1 MKVKTISLSN
11 FKGIENLTIPFDG
24 KSTILFGVNGV
35 GKSSILRSIDLIYAN
50 IISGILS
57 TQKKLAQLEMDDIC
71 VGKTTALINIEVE
84 FLEGTTKKYSRWI
97 SKKEGRKHRPKELKA
112 LVEKFEEL
120 YIEKSY
126 DDGNGNWIEKEDHK
140 NMPIFVNY
148 GVNRA
153 VIEVP
158 LDVPSKEEFKKL
170 NAFDKAI
177 ESKIDFKTLFK
188 WFRNQE
194 DVENQERV
202 RGDSQYEDKS
212 LKAVK
217 KAMLAMLDGFEDIQI
232 ERIPLAM
239 IVKKEGQYL
248 KIDQLSDGEKCT
260 IALFGDLA
268 RRMAL
273 ANPTLANPLEGSG
286 VVLID
291 ELDLHMHTSWQRKA
305 VRALKETFPNIQFII
320 TTHSPQILGELDDSF
335 NLFYLCNKDHK
346 VSLQQYKS
354 FMGWDSNVILE
365 EVMQTSS
372 VNIEI
377 KQLLEQMYAHI
388 EEKNF
393 EKAEAIA
400 DELDK
405 ISNGYVDGVAKARI
419 LIARGKRNEKNR

>member
-1 MKVKTISLSN
+1 MD
-11 FKGIENLTIPFDG
+11 FKKN
-24 KSTILFGVNGV
+24 
-35 GKSSILRSIDLIYAN
+35 
-50 IISGILS
+50 
-57 TQKKLAQLEMDDIC
+57 
-71 VGKTTALINIEVE
+71 
-84 FLEGTTKKYSRWI
+84 
-97 SKKEGRKHRPKELKA
+97 GRKHNPKELKE

-120 YIEKSY
+120 YIEKGY
-126 DDGNGNWIEKEDHK
+126 DDGCGNWIEKEDHK

-158 LDVPSKEEFKKL
+158 LDAPSKEEFKKL

-202 RGDSQYEDKS
+202 REDSQYEDKS

-217 KAMLAMLDGFEDIQI
+217 KAMLAMLEGFEDIQI
-232 ERIPLAM
+232 ERMPLAM
-239 IVKKEGQYL
+239 IVKKDGQYL

-273 ANPTLANPLEGSG
+273 ANPTLENLLEGSG

-305 VRALKETFPNIQFII
+305 VRALKKTFPNVQF
-320 TTHSPQILGELDDSF
+320 PQILGELDDSF
-335 NLFYLCNKDHK
+335 NLFYLYSKDHK
-346 VSLQQYKS
+346 VGLQQYKS
-354 FMGWDSNVILE
+354 FLGWDSNVILE

-377 KQLLEQMYAHI
+377 KRLLEQMYTYM
-388 EEKNF
+388 EEKKF
-393 EKAEAIA
+393 EKAEQIA
-400 DELDK
+400 DKLDL
-405 ISNGYVDGVAKARI
+405 ISDGRDAHYKDDAEDEIRSFIDFYLHKDNGKYVPYCKAI
-419 LIARGKRNEKNR
+419 TDCLTEML

>member
-1 MKVKTISLSN
+1 MKVKSINLSN
-11 FKGIENLTIPFDG
+11 FKGIEKLTIPFNC

-35 GKSSILRSIDLIYAN
+35 GKSTILRSIDLIYAN

-57 TQKKLAQLEMDDIC
+57 TQKKLAQLEMDDIS
-71 VGKTTALINIEVE
+71 VGKTLARINIEVE
-84 FLEGTTKKYSRWI
+84 FSEGTTQKYSRWI
-97 SKKEGRKHRPKELKA
+97 SKKEGRKHNLKELKE

-120 YIEKSY
+120 YIEKGY

-158 LDVPSKEEFKKL
+158 LDVPSKEEFQKL

-217 KAMLAMLDGFEDIQI
+217 KAMLAMLEGFEDIQI
-232 ERIPLAM
+232 ERVPLAM
-239 IVKKEGQYL
+239 IVKKEGRYL

-305 VRALKETFPNIQFII
+305 VKALKETFPNIQFII
-320 TTHSPQILGELDDSF
+320 TTHSPQVLGELDDSF

-377 KQLLEQMYAHI
+377 KRLLEEMYTCI
-388 EEKNF
+388 EEKKF
-393 EKAEAIA
+393 DEAEAIA

-405 ISNGYVDGVAKARI
+405 ISDGYADGVAKARI
-419 LIARGKRNEKNR
+419 LIARGRRNEKNK